1 MVSSRNPSGGR
12 RVKGKSVTM
21 TETLT
26 WTSVRPSGGSDES
39 TQSALDALERVATQY
54 DRYVKLARIN
64 DLPTL
69 NELEDPTPYEAP
81 SSDRPFGLVIDV
93 TTPMGFHLTKR
104 S

>member
-1 MVSSRNPSGGR
+1 
-12 RVKGKSVTM
+12 M

-26 WTSVRPSGGSDES
+26 WASVRPAGGSDGT
-39 TQSALDALERVATQY
+39 TQSALDELERVAAQY
-54 DRYVKLARIN
+54 DQYVKLARIN

-69 NELEDPTPYEAP
+69 HELSDPTPYEAP
-81 SSDRPFGLVIDV
+81 NGDRPLGLVIDV